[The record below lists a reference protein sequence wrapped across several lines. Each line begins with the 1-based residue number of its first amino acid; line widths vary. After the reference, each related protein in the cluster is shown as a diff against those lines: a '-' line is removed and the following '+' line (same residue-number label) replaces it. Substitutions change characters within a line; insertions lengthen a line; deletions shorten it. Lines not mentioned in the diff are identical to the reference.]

1 MFRNTSDPNLPA
13 APPVGGAINPIPLPA
28 FAPDAGGSWFVL
40 HTKSRQE
47 KALAAD
53 LERMKIPCYLPLVT
67 QTRFHGKRKA
77 SVSEA
82 LFPSYLFLR
91 GTKEEAYSADR
102 TKRVANIIDV
112 PNQERMDWEL
122 RNLWVALGC
131 GATLDPYPFLKLGR
145 RVTVRSGPF
154 QGLQGFV
161 EERLTWNRLILAV
174 EMLGQAVSLEIDG
187 SLLEPID

>member
-1 MFRNTSDPNLPA
+1 MFRSMNDQRSPA
-13 APPVGGAINPIPLPA
+13 QPATVNAPPIPLPA
-28 FAPDAGGSWFVL
+28 FSADGAGSWFVL

-47 KALAAD
+47 KALAKD
-53 LERMKIPCYLPLVT
+53 LERMSVACYLPLIT
-67 QTRFHGKRKA
+67 KAKFHGKRPVT
-77 SVSEA
+77 VSEA

-91 GTKEEAYSADR
+91 GTREEAYSADR
-102 TKRVANIIDV
+102 TKRVANIIEV
-112 PNQERMDWEL
+112 PDQARMDWEL

-145 RVTVRSGPF
+145 RVVVRSGPF

-187 SLLEPID
+187 SLLDLVD

>member
-1 MFRNTSDPNLPA
+1 MFRNNSDPKLPA
-13 APPVGGAINPIPLPA
+13 PPPVGRSSDPIPLPA
-28 FAPDAGGSWFVL
+28 FSPEATGSWFVL

-53 LERMKIPCYLPLVT
+53 LERLQIPCYLPLIT
-67 QTRFHGKRKA
+67 QNRFHGKRKV

-91 GTKEEAYSADR
+91 GTREEVYSADR

-122 RNLWVALGC
+122 RNLWLALGC

-145 RVTVRSGPF
+145 RVVVRAGPF

-161 EERLTWNRLILAV
+161 EERLTWDRLILAV

-187 SLLEPID
+187 SLLDPVD

>member
-1 MFRNTSDPNLPA
+1 MLRNTSDHRLPA
-13 APPVGGAINPIPLPA
+13 PAPAVSVPSRIPHAA
-28 FAPDAGGSWFVL
+28 FAEGGVGSWFVL

-47 KALAAD
+47 KALAQD
-53 LERMKIPCYLPLVT
+53 LERMKIACYLPLVT
-67 QTRFHGKRKA
+67 KARFHGRRQVM
-77 SVSEA
+77 VSEA
-82 LFPSYLFLR
+82 LFPSYIFLR
-91 GTKEEAYSADR
+91 GTRDEAFSADR
-102 TKRVANIIDV
+102 TKRVANIIEV

-131 GATLDPYPFLKLGR
+131 GATLDPYPFLRLGR
-145 RVTVRSGPF
+145 RVVVRSGPF

-187 SLLEPID
+187 SLLDPVD

>member
-1 MFRNTSDPNLPA
+1 MFRNNSDPKLPA
-13 APPVGGAINPIPLPA
+13 PTPIGRVSDPIPLPA
-28 FAPDAGGSWFVL
+28 FSAKATGSWFVL

-47 KALAAD
+47 KALAVD
-53 LERMKIPCYLPLVT
+53 LERLQIPCYLPLIT
-67 QTRFHGKRKA
+67 QSRFHGKRKV

-91 GTKEEAYSADR
+91 GTREEVYSADR
-102 TKRVANIIDV
+102 TKRVANIIEV

-122 RNLWVALGC
+122 RNLWLALGC

-145 RVTVRSGPF
+145 RVVVRAGPF

-161 EERLTWNRLILAV
+161 EERLTWDRLILAV

-187 SLLEPID
+187 SLLDPVD